1 VDHLSNFARSMNET
15 HRICTHEISGHLHLL
30 RFCIDEL
37 LSDAESENQ
46 LMVKLEEGVTKLESL
61 NKLWKV
67 CTRFL
72 DPEAN
77 ASLLAMI
84 ERGVGL
90 ATLYN
95 QKFLKEIDYDVEGDL
110 RLPLTKAIMLAESIF
125 SACSIICHFAIVQSV
140 DSVKLEFVVTDP
152 EKGVIEVAS
161 NVNKVSGQAVKELLE
176 FGSENEKSLRRQV
189 GAATL
194 MELGGKFEVI
204 QEEEN
209 LKVRISL

>member
-1 VDHLSNFARSMNET
+1 MDHLSNFARSMNET

-37 LSDAESENQ
+37 ISESSEENQ
-46 LMVKLEEGVTKLESL
+46 LMTKLEEGVTKLESL

-72 DPEAN
+72 DPEAE

-95 QKFLKEIDYDVEGDL
+95 QKFLKEIDYDVDGKLD
-110 RLPLTKAIMLAESIF
+110 LPLTQAILLAESIF
-125 SACSIICHFAIVQSV
+125 SACSLICHFAIEQSL
-140 DSVKLEFVVTDP
+140 DSVKLNFKVHVSP
-152 EKGVIEVAS
+152 KGILEIKS

-176 FGSENEKSLRRQV
+176 FGNENEKSLRRQI

-194 MELGGKFEVI
+194 EEFGGCFEVV

-209 LKVRISL
+209 LTVRISL